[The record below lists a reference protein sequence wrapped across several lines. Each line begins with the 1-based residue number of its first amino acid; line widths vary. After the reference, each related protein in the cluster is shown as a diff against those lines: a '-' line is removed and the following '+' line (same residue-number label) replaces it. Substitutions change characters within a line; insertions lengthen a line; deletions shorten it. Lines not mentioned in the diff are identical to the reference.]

1 MNVDYH
7 ALLPEIILGVTV
19 LAVLVVDLLPVRKYW
34 TAVVGLV
41 GLFAAFVPLLTLGLC
56 DSLDFCTAAGDRVM
70 FGGSYV
76 VDTFSLVFKGLFLG
90 AAFVALLLSVGYLE
104 TGRFWEGE
112 FYFLMLSS
120 VLGAVVM
127 ASSRDLVT
135 IFVALELVT
144 GPTFLMA
151 GWRKGDPRSN
161 EAALKYFIIGVLSAA
176 VLLFGMSLVY
186 GSTGELTF
194 AGIREAIAA
203 HELIDPGFVDQ
214 PLLSIGVLFTLLG
227 FAFKVSAVPFHF
239 WTPDT
244 YEGAP
249 TPVTAYLSVVSKSAG
264 FVGLLTLT
272 YLAFSGLTGLW
283 GPALWILAAAS
294 MTVGNLIALRQ
305 TNIVRLL
312 GYSSIAQG
320 GFILVP
326 FGAAAAAG
334 VTGDQLQDAFFATV
348 TYLLIYAF
356 MNLGAF
362 AVVIAGSNRL
372 RHGDIAGWSGLSQ
385 YAPGLAVL
393 LAIFFFSL
401 AGIPPLAGWFAKFV
415 MFRSVL
421 SVAGGW
427 GISLAIIAAVNSV
440 IAFVYYAKV
449 VKAAW
454 FDPVPEDVPAG
465 ELREET
471 VGPPLRLALG
481 LTALGVLVIGV
492 FPGVVAHL
500 GELTRGFVTG
510 F

>member
-1 MNVDYH
+1 
-7 ALLPEIILGVTV
+7 
-19 LAVLVVDLLPVRKYW
+19 
-34 TAVVGLV
+34 
-41 GLFAAFVPLLTLGLC
+41 
-56 DSLDFCTAAGDRVM
+56 
-70 FGGSYV
+70 
-76 VDTFSLVFKGLFLG
+76 
-90 AAFVALLLSVGYLE
+90 
-104 TGRFWEGE
+104 
-112 FYFLMLSS
+112 
-120 VLGAVVM
+120 
-127 ASSRDLVT
+127 
-135 IFVALELVT
+135 
-144 GPTFLMA
+144 
-151 GWRKGDPRSN
+151 
-161 EAALKYFIIGVLSAA
+161 
-176 VLLFGMSLVY
+176 VY

-194 AGIREAIAA
+194 AGIREAIAHTRLA
-203 HELIDPGFVDQ
+203 DPGFVDQ

-249 TPVTAYLSVVSKSAG
+249 LPVTAYLSVVSKTAG

-272 YLAFSGLTGLW
+272 YLAFSGMTGLW
-283 GPALWILAAAS
+283 GPALWILAATS

-305 TNIVRLL
+305 TDIVRLL

-334 VTGDQLQDAFFATV
+334 VSGTQLQDAFFATV
-348 TYLLIYAF
+348 TYLLVYAF

-362 AVVIAGSNRL
+362 AVVIAASNRL
-372 RHGDIAGWSGLSQ
+372 GRATIDRWSGMSQ
-385 YAPGLAVL
+385 YAPGLATL
-393 LAIFFFSL
+393 LTIFFFSL

-421 SVAGGW
+421 SVSGAW
-427 GISLAIIAAVNSV
+427 GISLAVVAAVNSV

-465 ELREET
+465 ALRDET

-481 LTALGVLVIGV
+481 LTTLGVVVIGV
-492 FPGVVAHL
+492 FPGIVAHL
-500 GELTRGFVTG
+500 GELTRTFVTG